1 MNQKLI
7 SKNSLLVSLIII
19 ILVLIV
25 MLYGFNAKSKT
36 VFTENKKLLLN
47 IDALTDKIA
56 VLSSK
61 LNEIDEELK
70 RQALNLQETKNSLT
84 RERLKN
90 TQLSQDIENLKP
102 KVIEIDSRQ

>member
-25 MLYGFNAKSKT
+25 MLYSFNAKSKT
-36 VFTENKKLLLN
+36 VFVQNKKLLSN

-61 LNEIDEELK
+61 LNEIDEQLK
-70 RQALNLQETKNSLT
+70 GQSLNLQETKNSLT
-84 RERLKN
+84 RERLRN
-90 TQLSQDIENLKP
+90 TQLSQDIESLKP
-102 KVIEIDSRQ
+102 KVIDADSTQ